1 MELGLRISTSKARRY
16 YPVSV
21 IRERGLPSLD
31 RTDGGS
37 ALIYIDPETS
47 NPPAVFVN
55 AKDLPKWMARRF
67 TWMTAVRQGG
77 ADESKRKAA
86 GPSPADV

>member
-1 MELGLRISTSKARRY
+1 MRRPRMELGLRISTSKARRY

-55 AKDLPKWMARRF
+55 AKD
-67 TWMTAVRQGG
+67 RQSGWRG
-77 ADESKRKAA
+77 D
-86 GPSPADV
+86 SPG